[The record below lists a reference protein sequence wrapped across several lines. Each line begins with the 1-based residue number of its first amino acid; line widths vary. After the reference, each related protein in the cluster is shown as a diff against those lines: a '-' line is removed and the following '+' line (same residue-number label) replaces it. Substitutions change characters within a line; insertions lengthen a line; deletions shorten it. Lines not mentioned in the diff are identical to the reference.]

1 MVMWAVPV
9 NLRSVAVNWVSRAQV
24 FARSFDP
31 EVRARRATQ
40 EAVEDRLR
48 EFVLRQ
54 CRGSTAPAG
63 KTLIDGMWYNA
74 NFWYRLSLFRA
85 ATGSATGEEVG
96 ILGSH
101 NAGRAAK
108 SFARLGIGRT
118 RSFPALVREARA
130 EAIVL
135 ADRALA
141 ATRSADD
148 ILNWRMPMGFP
159 AVMVY
164 DGFLKYQ
171 RLADVNIKDKSFR
184 ADTIEA
190 FANCLAAERLI
201 DEEMPSQVILT
212 HAIHFT
218 YASIAWAAMKK
229 GVPAFVLWGNY
240 GAPRL
245 FRLSC
250 PDDFFDFNN
259 GLSAAEIDS
268 LPTPTAAAL
277 REIGKTYL
285 TRRFA
290 GLTDDLGGQLA
301 FVAANNNSDRR
312 PLTERL
318 GMKAGLPM
326 VAVYASNWFDFP
338 HGCGMTRFRDFRDW
352 LEATIAVAIETP
364 NVNWIFKPHPAD
376 AWYGGIS
383 LADLMPAKMPTHLAL
398 LPDDVTSA
406 EVRANADALVTVH
419 STGGLEF
426 ASEGKPVLLADRGWY
441 DRAGLAVVATSRA
454 DYLAKLREPWWTQIE
469 PKLVRDRSLIF
480 AAAHF
485 CSPSWQNEL
494 LMKDDSHQDALWPEI
509 LALLDRDAVVER
521 EVGTIA
527 AWLRSGHPRYH
538 LYKMMQG
545 GPYGLGNAA

>member
-1 MVMWAVPV
+1 MWAVPSH
-9 NLRSVAVNWVSRAQV
+9 LKRTAIDWVSHAQL

-40 EAVEDRLR
+40 EVVEARLLA
-48 EFVLRQ
+48 FVRQ
-54 CRGSTAPAG
+54 HSRRSGSAPA

-85 ATGSATGEEVG
+85 ATGSAGGEEVG
-96 ILGSH
+96 ILGSQ
-101 NAGRAAK
+101 NAGRSRE

-130 EAIVL
+130 EAVML

-141 ATRSADD
+141 ATHSAGD
-148 ILNWRMPMGFP
+148 ILHWQMPMGFP
-159 AVMVY
+159 AAMIY

-171 RLADVNIKDKSFR
+171 RLADVDITDSSFR

-201 DEEMPSQVILT
+201 EQEMPAQVILT
-212 HAIHFT
+212 HAVHFT
-218 YASIAWAAMKK
+218 YAAIGWAAMKK
-229 GVPAFVLWGNY
+229 GIPAFVLWGNY

-250 PDDFFDFNN
+250 ADDFFDFNN

-268 LPTPTAAAL
+268 LPAPVADAL
-277 REIGKTYL
+277 RDIGKMYL

-301 FVAANNNSDRR
+301 FAAANDSADRR
-312 PLTERL
+312 PLAARL
-318 GMKAGLPM
+318 GMAAGAPM

-352 LEATIAVAIETP
+352 LEATIAVAVETP

-376 AWYGGIS
+376 AWYGGVS
-383 LADLMPAKMPTHLAL
+383 LADLMPAKVPAHLAL
-398 LPDDVTSA
+398 LPDDVNSA
-406 EVRANADALVTVH
+406 VVRANADALVTVH

-441 DRAGLAVVATSRA
+441 DRAGVAVVATSRA
-454 DYLAKLREPWWTQIE
+454 DYLAKLREPWWTGIDA
-469 PKLVRDRSLIF
+469 KRVKDRSLIF

-485 CSPSWQNEL
+485 CSPLWQNEL
-494 LMKDDSHQDALWPEI
+494 LMKDDSNQDALWSEI
-509 LALLDRDAVVER
+509 AALLGRHAVVER
-521 EVGTIA
+521 EVDTIA
-527 AWLRSGHPRYH
+527 AWLDSGLPRYH
-538 LYKMMQG
+538 SFKMMQG